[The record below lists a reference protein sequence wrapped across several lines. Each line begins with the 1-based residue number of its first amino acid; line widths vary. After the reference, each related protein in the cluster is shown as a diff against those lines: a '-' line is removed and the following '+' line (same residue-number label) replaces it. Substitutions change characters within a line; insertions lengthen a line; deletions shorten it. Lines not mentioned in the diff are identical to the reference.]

1 MVKENGTIIIDEYE
15 EMLKGLVAEVFQEE
29 KENII
34 LSEQEPADMPPEQ
47 LKEYTEIRKR
57 LEQIRTEAERTPLKD
72 VDDIVKY
79 FFSEAAEIFLMVT
92 VTDPEARTE
101 ENRTHFCNKYTWN
114 ILKKLAEAADE
125 LKAREQEG
133 QPIKEKKRRRKPAN
147 KGELQAVGDF
157 YNIPESAITENILK
171 VMGAF
176 NDISRINGRGNMVA
190 SINKTLNTID
200 AIIENGEAVITLQ
213 FEKADELTNG
223 KPKQAKKL
231 FVFSL
236 NKINE
241 QALYNGALTQ
251 GYISFPLQELVDSG
265 QYGSL
270 RAARRG
276 FENTALILEGMKV
289 ARKEK
294 EKKRKKNKKGE
305 EENSKEKKSSSGS
318 FASAVLFTGAYIK
331 DNICVVTISTAVKWD
346 IIAAFFTIL
355 PKYYF
360 KLPNRA
366 ADLLYYI
373 FYLARQNTDKIENGI
388 LKFNISMRK
397 IQERLNLPSE
407 IGNRRPQQTIKDPIE
422 EAITAIE
429 EENQD
434 ADFTITPYYSEEGNI
449 IDYLEKGYLQIE
461 LKGKFIDMFKHI
473 AEITKKR
480 INERVRRGKA
490 IVDKAKAINL
500 AKSLAAEE
508 ADEVKENNI
517 I

>member
-34 LSEQEPADMPPEQ
+34 LSEQEPADMTPEQ

-57 LEQIRTEAERTPLKD
+57 LERIRTEAERTPLKD

-157 YNIPESAITENILK
+157 YNIPESTITENILK

-190 SINKTLNTID
+190 SINETLNTID
-200 AIIENGEAVITLQ
+200 VIIENGEAVITLQ
-213 FEKADELTNG
+213 FEQADALING
-223 KPKQAKKL
+223 KPKPVKKL
-231 FVFSL
+231 FNFALV
-236 NKINE
+236 KINE
-241 QALYNGALTQ
+241 QALNNGELTQ

-270 RAARRG
+270 RAARRS
-276 FENTALILEGMKV
+276 FENSSFILESMKV
-289 ARKEK
+289 ARKDK
-294 EKKRKKNKKGE
+294 KKGGKG
-305 EENSKEKKSSSGS
+305 N
-318 FASAVLFTGAYIK
+318 FASGVLFTGAYIK
-331 DNICVVTISTAVKWD
+331 DNTCIITINTAIKWD
-346 IIAAFFTIL
+346 TIAAFFTIL

-373 FYLARQNTDKIENGI
+373 FYLARQNTDKIEKGS

-407 IGNRRPQQTIKDPIE
+407 IGNRKPQQYIKDPIE

-434 ADFTITPYYSEEGNI
+434 ADFTITPYYDEEGNI

-473 AEITKKR
+473 AEITEKR
-480 INERVRRGKA
+480 IKARARRQKALTDKA
-490 IVDKAKAINL
+490 IAINL
-500 AKSLAAEE
+500 AKKMQDEE
-508 ADEVKENNI
+508 TDI
-517 I
+517 II